1 MIATTTG
8 VRRRAARTA
17 LAAYTTAFLLAQPGA
32 R

>member
-8 VRRRAARTA
+8 VRRRAARTVP
-17 LAAYTTAFLLAQPGA
+17 AAYTTAFLLAQPGA